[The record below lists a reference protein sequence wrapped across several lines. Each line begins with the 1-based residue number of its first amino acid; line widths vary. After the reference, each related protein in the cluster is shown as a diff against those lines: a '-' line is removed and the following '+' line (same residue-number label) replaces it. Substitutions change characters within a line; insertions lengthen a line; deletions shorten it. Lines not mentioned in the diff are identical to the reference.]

1 MFEVSKQLKLKM
13 NKILKKYLLP
23 LMIAYGSSIKIKK
36 KKKKR
41 REKEEEL
48 NCEKNNSAF
57 FIVRSY
63 RFKISFLFLHLDE
76 MK

>member
-41 REKEEEL
+41 RKRERRRIEL
-48 NCEKNNSAF
+48 
-57 FIVRSY
+57 
-63 RFKISFLFLHLDE
+63 
-76 MK
+76 